1 MLDEKKDDKDETRP
15 ATDEAAVIAVIKD
28 TLGERVSDVRAS
40 ARLTSS
46 ASCLV
51 AGGDGR
57 DRALERLLA
66 QQNRGAATKPI
77 LEINM
82 RHPLVAAITSANDAA
97 KDLSFLLL
105 EQAQIL
111 DGELPEDPA
120 AFAVRLNQLVLRG
133 LQL

>member
-1 MLDEKKDDKDETRP
+1 
-15 ATDEAAVIAVIKD
+15 
-28 TLGERVSDVRAS
+28 VSDVRAS
-40 ARLTSS
+40 QRLTSS

-66 QQNRGAATKPI
+66 QQNRGPVTKPI

-82 RHPLVAAITSANDAA
+82 RHPLVTAIASAKDAE
-97 KDLSFLLL
+97 KDLSLLLL

-111 DGELPEDPA
+111 DGDLPEDPA
-120 AFAVRLNQLVLRG
+120 AFASRLNQLVLRG
-133 LQL
+133 LMTG

>member
-1 MLDEKKDDKDETRP
+1 M
-15 ATDEAAVIAVIKD
+15 
-28 TLGERVSDVRAS
+28 SDVRAS
-40 ARLTSS
+40 QRLTSS

-51 AGGDGR
+51 AGGDGQ

-66 QQNRGAATKPI
+66 QQNRGTVTKPI

-82 RHPLVAAITSANDAA
+82 RHPLVAAISGARDDA

-120 AFAVRLNQLVLRG
+120 AFASRLNQLVLRG